1 MEKNKTL
8 YSDKEGKY
16 SATLEPG
23 KYTVKVTVRGY
34 ESSVKYVDVSD
45 FNVYP
50 KLVIFTLAKD
60 RNVWGMP
67 RLVFVILTGI
77 LVVKEEFN
85 NCFDVIFIVKVAQF
99 WV

>member
-16 SATLEPG
+16 SAALEPG

-34 ESSVKYVDVSD
+34 ESSIKYVDVND

-67 RLVFVILTGI
+67 RLVFVILTGRYI
-77 LVVKEEFN
+77 R
-85 NCFDVIFIVKVAQF
+85 
-99 WV
+99 